1 MVMNE
6 QSNFIKKN
14 KILTKEDI
22 LNADDRKIITLDIP
36 EWGGEIR
43 LRPMTGYER
52 DKFEGSNQK
61 KGGGVDFTNI
71 RARLASLTI
80 VDEKGEL
87 IFNTPDG
94 VAALGKKS
102 GAALDRI
109 FDVIQKQNA
118 IGEKDIEDSAKN

>member
-1 MVMNE
+1 MDE
-6 QSNFIKKN
+6 QVFVKKN
-14 KILTKEDI
+14 KTLSKEEI
-22 LNADDRKIITLDIP
+22 LNADDRKIITVDMP
-36 EWGGEIR
+36 EWSGEIR

-71 RARLASLTI
+71 RAKLASLTI
-80 VDEKGEL
+80 VDEKGDL

-109 FDVIQKQNA
+109 FTVIQKLNA
-118 IGEKDIEDSAKN
+118 IGEKDLEDLAKN